1 MVLYVKFNE
10 IDPVI
15 NHINKVENSGR
26 INYCL
31 YPSGELGTLMWHKF
45 IQDPT
50 VRNCE
55 NQQYDG
61 LEQIDDIAQDIK
73 GKFRKVY
80 IICRRE

>member
-1 MVLYVKFNE
+1 
-10 IDPVI
+10 
-15 NHINKVENSGR
+15 
-26 INYCL
+26 
-31 YPSGELGTLMWHKF
+31 MWHKF

-55 NQQYDG
+55 NKQYDG